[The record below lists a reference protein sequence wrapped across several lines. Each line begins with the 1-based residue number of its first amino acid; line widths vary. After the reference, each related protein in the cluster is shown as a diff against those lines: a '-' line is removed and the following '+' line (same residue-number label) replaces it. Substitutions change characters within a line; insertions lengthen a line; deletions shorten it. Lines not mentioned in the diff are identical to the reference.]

1 MGVSSSREI
10 YEFGEFRLDAA
21 RHQLLLKAEGR
32 ALPLT
37 SKAFETLLIFVQ
49 RPGELLDKDTL
60 MKKVWPSVVVEEN
73 NLTQSISALRR
84 VLGDTRDQHRFIV
97 TLPGQGY
104 RFVHDVKRVDEDEV
118 TPVLAS
124 PASNS
129 RQPDA
134 APPSDASADP
144 PSATVAPAAPLTA
157 ASSSQ
162 EGWGRGRWIA
172 FGIAVGLILLAG
184 ALWVGSRSV
193 FHADSASTQAA
204 SSPSSVT
211 LSPDPA
217 AAFGGP
223 RLAVL
228 PFTNLSPD
236 PANAFFADGLHEE
249 ILSALSERVAG
260 VAVISR
266 TTMMSY
272 RQTTKPLRTVAREL
286 GATHVIEGT
295 VRREGERVRLTLQLV
310 DAGADRYLWSQS
322 YERAL
327 ASAMTLQAEVAG
339 EVATQL
345 STRLT
350 AGAERSVPITRDP
363 AAYDLYLRALLA
375 FRDMEGDSKP
385 KLQATEKL
393 LNGALER
400 DPEFAL
406 AYAQR
411 ARLHTLSFVASTD
424 VSEANHDSILRDLD
438 EARRRA
444 PHDPIV
450 LAAVAYYLLADGEI
464 DLALEQMSKAEAAGL
479 RSAEFL
485 IPKARM
491 LLCRG
496 RIAEM
501 LRVDET
507 MLSLDPANPLV
518 VSFAL
523 SDFLVTRRTDA
534 ALRVADV
541 AGNYMGDMAGGFR
554 GFIQFATRGDVG
566 ALTAMATPIQDAL
579 DALPPGT
586 ADSNLAAA
594 KFFVRRYE
602 KRYED
607 IIQAL
612 SRISTPS
619 VPYVSGMEFDFYGP
633 VGDRPLAEI
642 RGWTYLLLNDR
653 VRAKAEG
660 REVLAFVARQ
670 RRTKWNDYLLPLLE
684 AEGYTFTGQREAA
697 LQAARAGLA
706 LMPRSKDA
714 LAWIGA
720 TTLGARVFAW
730 NDAGDDAVALL
741 EQLLTEQPG
750 MLPGQIARDPLYTV
764 SLARN
769 PRFQTLLARLEE
781 QMRNYRSM

>member
-1 MGVSSSREI
+1 
-10 YEFGEFRLDAA
+10 
-21 RHQLLLKAEGR
+21 
-32 ALPLT
+32 
-37 SKAFETLLIFVQ
+37 
-49 RPGELLDKDTL
+49 
-60 MKKVWPSVVVEEN
+60 
-73 NLTQSISALRR
+73 
-84 VLGDTRDQHRFIV
+84 
-97 TLPGQGY
+97 
-104 RFVHDVKRVDEDEV
+104 
-118 TPVLAS
+118 
-124 PASNS
+124 
-129 RQPDA
+129 
-134 APPSDASADP
+134 
-144 PSATVAPAAPLTA
+144 
-157 ASSSQ
+157 
-162 EGWGRGRWIA
+162 
-172 FGIAVGLILLAG
+172 
-184 ALWVGSRSV
+184 
-193 FHADSASTQAA
+193 
-204 SSPSSVT
+204 
-211 LSPDPA
+211 
-217 AAFGGP
+217 
-223 RLAVL
+223 
-228 PFTNLSPD
+228 
-236 PANAFFADGLHEE
+236 
-249 ILSALSERVAG
+249 
-260 VAVISR
+260 
-266 TTMMSY
+266 
-272 RQTTKPLRTVAREL
+272 
-286 GATHVIEGT
+286 
-295 VRREGERVRLTLQLV
+295 
-310 DAGADRYLWSQS
+310 
-322 YERAL
+322 
-327 ASAMTLQAEVAG
+327 
-339 EVATQL
+339 
-345 STRLT
+345 
-350 AGAERSVPITRDP
+350 
-363 AAYDLYLRALLA
+363 
-375 FRDMEGDSKP
+375 
-385 KLQATEKL
+385 
-393 LNGALER
+393 
-400 DPEFAL
+400 
-406 AYAQR
+406 
-411 ARLHTLSFVASTD
+411 
-424 VSEANHDSILRDLD
+424 
-438 EARRRA
+438 
-444 PHDPIV
+444 
-450 LAAVAYYLLADGEI
+450 
-464 DLALEQMSKAEAAGL
+464 
-479 RSAEFL
+479 
-485 IPKARM
+485 
-491 LLCRG
+491 
-496 RIAEM
+496 
-501 LRVDET
+501 
-507 MLSLDPANPLV
+507 V

-619 VPYVSGMEFDFYGP
+619 VPYVSGMEFDVYGP